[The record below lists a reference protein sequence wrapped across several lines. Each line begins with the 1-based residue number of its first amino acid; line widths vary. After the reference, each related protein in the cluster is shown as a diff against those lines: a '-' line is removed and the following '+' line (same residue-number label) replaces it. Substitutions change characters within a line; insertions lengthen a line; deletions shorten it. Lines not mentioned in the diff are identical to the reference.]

1 MTPLE
6 SKLRR
11 LVAAL
16 DAAALEA
23 LASKGLL
30 RRAQKDLERGIE
42 TKIAGESGASLH
54 VKIGEFEVTLP
65 ESGPATAT
73 CSCPSAGVCQHLLAA
88 VLFLQTSAPAEA
100 QDQLPG
106 VMVADEAGSADQ
118 ELMDI
123 TPEQLERWAGKGPFK
138 AGLKLAS
145 HTAPEILHERAV
157 RIRFPAL
164 NSEVHFIPGGG
175 LNGMIVSGGRGDD
188 RNLVVAAVVGFQRA
202 QGKAWEFPADVT
214 TLEASEGAPR
224 SRVEVLRACQS
235 LLDDTLANGLSRLSA
250 ANQQRWATLAVSAL
264 GVNLPRLALL
274 IRGIGDEAAL
284 AVSRHAGSD
293 VGRMFGRMA
302 QTHALCT
309 VLQNGSDNPRAD
321 LVGLHRTRYDEI
333 GHLDLIGAAAWPWRT
348 ASGYEGLTVLFW
360 DPSARRWNSW
370 TESRPRHQLADF
382 KPTARYTQP
391 GPWEGAES
399 PRQLARNAFRLMN
412 ARRNSGNRLSGSSKS
427 RVLVTGP
434 GRLQDHGLVL
444 IEDWSQLMQ
453 RSNALTAVGLTEVN
467 PLDAVFA
474 LKPAVFGARAYDAV
488 MQVFTWVVFD
498 SQQRP
503 LLLEIGFDEFTEPA
517 IKYLEGVIP
526 DSLPG
531 AVVVGRLQRTARG
544 VSLHPYSL
552 HLQNRDVVHLCLD
565 NLTGNSTRA
574 VAAAD
579 EAEDALEEEEEV
591 ESTPILSSS
600 LSRALDE
607 LDDGLLALA
616 ESGLASP
623 NMLRI
628 ERLRQFSPRTER
640 LGLQGLAVGLGN
652 LVAAPTSE
660 TVLRCSYLCQLHR
673 RAMPHST

>member
-11 LVAAL
+11 LVASL
-16 DAAALEA
+16 DSAALEA
-23 LASKGLL
+23 LANKGLL

-42 TKIAGESGASLH
+42 RKIAGESGASLR

-73 CSCPSAGVCQHLLAA
+73 CSCPSAGACQHILAA
-88 VLFLQTSAPAEA
+88 VLFLQTSVPAA
-100 QDQLPG
+100 TQDQLPG
-106 VMVADEAGSADQ
+106 VAVADEEEIPDR

-145 HTAPEILHERAV
+145 HATPEILRERAV
-157 RIRFPAL
+157 RIRFPAV
-164 NSEVHFIPGGG
+164 NSEVRFVTGGG

-188 RNLVVAAVVGFQRA
+188 RSLVVAAVVGFQRA
-202 QGKAWEFPADVT
+202 QGKEWEFPADIT

-224 SRVEVLRACQS
+224 SRVEVLGACQS
-235 LLDDTLANGLSRLSA
+235 LLDETLANGLSRLSA

-284 AVSRHAGSD
+284 ALSRNAGSD
-293 VGRMFGRMA
+293 VARMFGRMTQA
-302 QTHALCT
+302 HALCT
-309 VLQNGSDNPRAD
+309 ALQNGGDNPRAD

-360 DPSARRWNSW
+360 DPSAKRWNSW

-382 KPTARYTQP
+382 KPSARYTQP

-412 ARRNSGNRLSGSSKS
+412 ARRNPGNRLSGSSKS

-434 GRLQDHGLVL
+434 GRLQDHGLVA
-444 IEDWSQLMQ
+444 IDDWSQLMQ
-453 RSNALTAVGLTEVN
+453 RSNGLTAVGLTEVN

-488 MQVFTWVVFD
+488 MQAFTWVVFD

-517 IKYLEGVIP
+517 IKFLESVKP
-526 DSLPG
+526 DSLQG
-531 AVVVGRLQRTARG
+531 AMVVGRLQRTARG

-552 HLQNRDVVHLCLD
+552 HLQNGDVVHLCLD
-565 NLTGNSTRA
+565 NLTGNSTKA
-574 VAAAD
+574 VAVAE
-579 EAEDALEEEEEV
+579 EAEEAFEEEEEV
-591 ESTPILSSS
+591 EPTPIFSPS

-628 ERLRQFSPRTER
+628 ERLRQFTPRTER

-652 LVAAPTSE
+652 LVSAPNSG

-673 RAMPHST
+673 RAMPLST